1 MKPPNASKETLEAFW
16 GLAELDKKT
25 RLESSLTILKDV
37 NNHQSTQN
45 QVRICFQHQKKLN
58 SCGEVAGV
66 PLPHFSAIIFKSHH
80 PEIKESL

>member
-37 NNHQSTQN
+37 NNHQSTQT
-45 QVRICFQHQKKLN
+45 QVGQSTYEIF
-58 SCGEVAGV
+58 V
-66 PLPHFSAIIFKSHH
+66 PPSWPPGQIY
-80 PEIKESL
+80 